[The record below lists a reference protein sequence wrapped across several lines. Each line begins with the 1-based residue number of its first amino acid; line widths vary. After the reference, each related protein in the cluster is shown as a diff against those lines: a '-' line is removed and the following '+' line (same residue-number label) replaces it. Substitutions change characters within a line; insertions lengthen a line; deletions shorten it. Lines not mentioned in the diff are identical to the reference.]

1 MDGISRDVGVTRP
14 PIATSHGQLN
24 NNEKQSGAETE
35 QNEVR
40 KEQRMV
46 NELAQQ
52 KMSAQT
58 TTTPPQAAVTEVQP
72 AIAKSSASTSQQSN
86 RAPNWSQLS
95 AQVNG
100 YTQLQRAMNL
110 YQRINN
116 LG

>member
-1 MDGISRDVGVTRP
+1 MDSISRDVGVARP
-14 PIATSHGQLN
+14 PISTSHGQLS

-35 QNEVR
+35 QNAVR

-52 KMSAQT
+52 KVSAQNT
-58 TTTPPQAAVTEVQP
+58 TNTPAEVTEVQP
-72 AIAKSSASTSQQSN
+72 AIAKSTASTSQQSN

-100 YTQLQRAMNL
+100 YTQIQRAMNL